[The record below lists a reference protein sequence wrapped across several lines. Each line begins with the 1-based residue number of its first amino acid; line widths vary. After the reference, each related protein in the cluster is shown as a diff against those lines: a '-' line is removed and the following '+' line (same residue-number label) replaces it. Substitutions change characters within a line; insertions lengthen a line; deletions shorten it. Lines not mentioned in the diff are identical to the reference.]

1 VPSFLQKNGAYQC
14 PQKKTLILK
23 DQDIQGINTLSSV
36 FEAEEVMSSK
46 EEIQLC
52 TGDLW
57 MVQ

>member
-1 VPSFLQKNGAYQC
+1 MSLNYDIYQC

-23 DQDIQGINTLSSV
+23 DQDIQGINTLSFV

-46 EEIQLC
+46 EEIQLR